1 MTQDEKNEAKLTTGE
16 GMTVEGVA
24 DRHII
29 QVPVITN
36 FLFSCVAPAIADL
49 PATEREVLVRQIRT
63 LATRAHE
70 ERPDIWAELRS
81 AQWRGHL
88 YHLLAH
94 FEATIRERTERSIA
108 DDAPDPRNPSRA

>member
-1 MTQDEKNEAKLTTGE
+1 MAQEEKHQTMLTTGE

-49 PATEREVLVRQIRT
+49 PATERDFLIQQIRK

-81 AQWRGHL
+81 AQRRGHL

-94 FEATIRERTERSIA
+94 FEATIQERNEDR
-108 DDAPDPRNPSRA
+108 P